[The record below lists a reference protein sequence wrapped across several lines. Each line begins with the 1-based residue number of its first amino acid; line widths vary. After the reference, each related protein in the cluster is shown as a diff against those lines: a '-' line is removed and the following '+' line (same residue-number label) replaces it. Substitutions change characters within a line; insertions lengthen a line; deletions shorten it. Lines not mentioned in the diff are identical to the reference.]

1 MPQIQIEKVL
11 EENKFLK
18 EENRVLKRIISEAEI
33 DKIHYLMHTLQ
44 QALKALKLGRYYA
57 REQLGI

>member
-33 DKIHYLMHTLQ
+33 DKIHYLMHTDITQ
-44 QALKALKLGRYYA
+44 GNN
-57 REQLGI
+57 